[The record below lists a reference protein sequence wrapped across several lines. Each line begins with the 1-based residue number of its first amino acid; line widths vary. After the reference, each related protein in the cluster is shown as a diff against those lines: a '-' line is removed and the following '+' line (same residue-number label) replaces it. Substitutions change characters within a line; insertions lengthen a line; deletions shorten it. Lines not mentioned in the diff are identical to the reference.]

1 MFAVVDTSGDG
12 AVSWAEVRFVVC
24 IEKSNNS
31 STSFLWPPQFLWFVL
46 FLKKQYDGDGDDG
59 LVEESAMAAAVDM
72 LKNELN
78 AESDETFTGLAEEEH
93 KKLQDSLAT
102 LGIQAGEV
110 IGSFKETGNVCQAE
124 FVDAL
129 KQLAQFGSP
138 TYMSPHHNGHQD
150 HRQKAGSLD
159 IVGESVAKALR
170 DEQQQDCN
178 GDCNGNLIP
187 ADERIP
193 ERVPVPIQLYICSD
207 GLPE

>member
-1 MFAVVDTSGDG
+1 MFGVVDTSGDG

-59 LVEESAMAAAVDM
+59 LVEEAAMAAAVDM

-78 AESDETFTGLAEEEH
+78 AGSDETFTGLAVEEH

-102 LGIQAGEV
+102 LGIQAGDV
-110 IGSFKETGNVCQAE
+110 IGSFKETGNVLKQAE
-124 FVDAL
+124 FIDAL
-129 KQLAQFGSP
+129 KQLAQFASP

-150 HRQKAGSLD
+150 HRQKAESLD
-159 IVGESVAKALR
+159 NVGESVAKALR
-170 DEQQQDCN
+170 YEQQQDCK
-178 GDCNGNLIP
+178 GNLVP
-187 ADERIP
+187 VEERIP

-207 GLPE
+207 GQPE